1 MLGMLPPSDL
11 SLAVKLASNVLK
23 AIPCPDPLVMGLA
36 AKVYGMAFGSGVD
49 LAHVHNSSSRCCRRR
64 TYDRS
69 RQYPAQDDYRMVA
82 R

>member
-36 AKVYGMAFGSGVD
+36 AKVYGTTCLACIDVAD
-49 LAHVHNSSSRCCRRR
+49 LYQQLVWLLLEAS
-64 TYDRS
+64 
-69 RQYPAQDDYRMVA
+69 
-82 R
+82 

>member
-36 AKVYGMAFGSGVD
+36 AKVYGTTSFACND
-49 LAHVHNSSSRCCRRR
+49 
-64 TYDRS
+64 
-69 RQYPAQDDYRMVA
+69 VA
-82 R
+82 DMHLKLVLLLLEAS